1 MTYCHLIVISEKT
14 CMKNFIKNFVI
25 FNLIALL
32 GICNLYLY
40 HKTNN
45 LESRNKILLETQ
57 SRNLQDLNIVL
68 KSVSPWE
75 ISEYNSNKMASTV
88 KITDAFGRS
97 KTIVIERKDGP
108 PPPPLWI
115 RSYVQNP

>member
-1 MTYCHLIVISEKT
+1 MR
-14 CMKNFIKNFVI
+14 NFIKNHALFSLFILFV
-25 FNLIALL
+25 FL
-32 GICNLYLY
+32 GTCIVYLY
-40 HKTNN
+40 EKTNQ

-75 ISEYNSNKMASTV
+75 ISKYNSDKTASTV